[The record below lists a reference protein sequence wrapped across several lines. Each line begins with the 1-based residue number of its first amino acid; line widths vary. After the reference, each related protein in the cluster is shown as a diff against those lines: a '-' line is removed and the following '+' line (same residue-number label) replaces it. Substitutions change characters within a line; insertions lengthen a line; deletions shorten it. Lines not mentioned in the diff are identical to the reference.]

1 MPFNIPVLKV
11 FERFVCERTV
21 EAGGDGL
28 VVVGASGRHGSTA
41 NTIVSHIGFRIC
53 TTVYTGEVA
62 ARFEPLRSTC
72 RNRLDLTELVR
83 FDILGGWQG
92 CDSEFV

>member
-1 MPFNIPVLKV
+1 MPFNIPILKV
-11 FERFVCERTV
+11 FERFVRERTV

-41 NTIVSHIGFRIC
+41 KTIVSHIGFRIC

-72 RNRLDLTELVR
+72 RNLSRSARAGSLGYLRWLARMR
-83 FDILGGWQG
+83 F
-92 CDSEFV
+92 